1 MTAADFRDIALSFPE
16 TAEQEHMS
24 HPDFRVRGKIFA
36 TLASSEEFRLVASL
50 GYPDDACGMVNLTP
64 EQQHDVIK
72 SEPNVFAPS
81 KGAWGRGGSTVVK
94 LKAAK
99 KPLLRAVMA
108 AAWRNAAP
116 KGLAS
121 P

>member
-16 TAEQEHMS
+16 TSEHEHMN
-24 HPDFRVRGKIFA
+24 HPDFRVRGKVFA
-36 TLASSEEFRLVASL
+36 TL
-50 GYPDDACGMVNLTP
+50 GYPDDSHGMVKLTP